1 MVLAGSGNGNGNGKD
16 KKDEDWLTPVL
27 MNWLPEIGIDLTD
40 INSIVARASPRLIED
55 TRQSLDPQ
63 TDNGYRKGLLN
74 GLVVK
79 RTQRN
84 DIDWNIRM
92 EKREKEIEPELI
104 TMAKHLENNNLIV
117 DGNKVSQDNLC
128 KAIRIATAMN
138 EIFQ

>member
-1 MVLAGSGNGNGNGKD
+1 M
-16 KKDEDWLTPVL
+16 
-27 MNWLPEIGIDLTD
+27 
-40 INSIVARASPRLIED
+40 
-55 TRQSLDPQ
+55 DPQ

-117 DGNKVSQDNLC
+117 DGNKVSKDNLC
-128 KAIRIATAMN
+128 KAIRIATDMN